1 MYSSVVS
8 SKDEKENIKAWLKQI
23 KKDRFWLAEQC
34 GVHKRTVDSWFF
46 KKSEIPAK
54 ALLTI
59 YDLMSKEGE
68 TALDMDDFGVISI
81 ELDDDQYQIIKAAA
95 DRLGVDINTYCVEVI
110 NYCVSTEERRMN
122 TVKTLKEMVKKQNQK
137 DPLSSDE

>member
-1 MYSSVVS
+1 MYSNTVS
-8 SKDEKENIKAWLKQI
+8 SKDEKENVKAWLKKI

-59 YDLMSKEGE
+59 YDLMFKQGYLSTEE
-68 TALDMDDFGVISI
+68 
-81 ELDDDQYQIIKAAA
+81 ELVVDESGMVTLELEFDSEQYQIIKTEAERRGLDA
-95 DRLGVDINTYCVEVI
+95 GTYCSELI
-110 NYCVSTEERRMN
+110 QNAFSTDEEWTRLIKFIR
-122 TVKTLKEMVKKQNQK
+122 KIKKNAK
-137 DPLSSDE
+137 N

>member
-1 MYSSVVS
+1 MS

>member
-1 MYSSVVS
+1 MN
-8 SKDEKENIKAWLKQI
+8 SKDEKENVKAWLKQI

-59 YDLMSKEGE
+59 YDLMTKQGYSSTE
-68 TALDMDDFGVISI
+68 TDRDVDDLEVISV
-81 ELDDDQYQIIKAAA
+81 ELEDEQYQILQAAA
-95 DRLGVDINTYCVEVI
+95 DSLGMDINTYCTKVI
-110 NYCVSTEERRMN
+110 NNFLSTEEKRMDA
-122 TVKTLKEMVKKQNQK
+122 LKFFIEMAKEQRSKGS
-137 DPLSSDE
+137 LSSEK